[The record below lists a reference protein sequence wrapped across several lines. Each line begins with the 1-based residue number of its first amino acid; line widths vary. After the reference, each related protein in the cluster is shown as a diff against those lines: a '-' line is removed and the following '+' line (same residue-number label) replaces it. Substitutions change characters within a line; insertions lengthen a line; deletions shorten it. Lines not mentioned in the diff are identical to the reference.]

1 MQIYQSKKDQS
12 KLFLKLFISILV
24 ISFSLSLYNCYIAK
38 NKYGIK
44 IDKKLLKNITYEKS
58 SPSHYK

>member
-24 ISFSLSLYNCYIAK
+24 ISFSLSLYNLYIAK
-38 NKYGIK
+38 SKYGIK